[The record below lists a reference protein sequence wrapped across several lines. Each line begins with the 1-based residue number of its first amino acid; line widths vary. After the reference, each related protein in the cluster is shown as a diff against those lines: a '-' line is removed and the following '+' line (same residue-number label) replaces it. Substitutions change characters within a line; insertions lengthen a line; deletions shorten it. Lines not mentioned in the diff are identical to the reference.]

1 MLFDRTTIGITMIPF
16 LKIVILTGSAV
27 SFASS
32 RTDQQTSHSSLVHEV
47 EGRGTPAKFD
57 GSFLD
62 STSLR
67 TGRRMSSVGGV
78 PDLPFI
84 EYAHPVE
91 FHFLLSSLP
100 YNTEPSLAA
109 LFSQISVGT
118 ELPSF
123 HVGLGIW
130 DTFSDTKISV
140 EFVPN
145 NMLSS
150 LLPKLADGKI
160 VWDNSGFIAVTNPM
174 STSTSSN
181 SGSWRESRLVSTSS
195 GKKFYF

>member
-1 MLFDRTTIGITMIPF
+1 MIPF
-16 LKIVILTGSAV
+16 LKIAMLTGSAV
-27 SFASS
+27 SVASS
-32 RTDQQTSHSSLVHEV
+32 KTDQSTSHSTSIRQV
-47 EGRGTPAKFD
+47 ENRGESIKFHS
-57 GSFLD
+57 SFLD
-62 STSLR
+62 STSVR
-67 TGRRMSSVGGV
+67 TERRMSSVGGV

-100 YNTEPSLAA
+100 YNTGPSLAA

-145 NMLSS
+145 NMLSC
-150 LLPKLADGKI
+150 LLPKLTDGKI
-160 VWDNSGFIAVTNPM
+160 VWDNSGFVAVTNPM
-174 STSTSSN
+174 SSSTSSAY

-195 GKKFYF
+195 GEECSFTHHKIVTFY